1 MVLRQR
7 YSDWV
12 LSGATQMIL
21 LERNLIDCKVRQ
33 TMKWL
38 NSSQYGRST
47 PNKMTR
53 KNGNIKLRDSSPVPD
68 KNTR

>member
-47 PNKMTR
+47 SNKMTR
-53 KNGNIKLRDSSPVPD
+53 KNGNIKLRDSSPPAPD
-68 KNTR
+68 